1 MPTRPTIIAV
11 LLLLLLSC
19 EADRIAWADEVP
31 VPRPKTN
38 ASPAEGEFAKLFS
51 KWKHLLADLE
61 LARGKFPFAE
71 EESRPQ
77 LEQQYNALRDET
89 AAMIPALAAAAEKQY
104 QAAPEEN
111 DDLAIF
117 LFGIMADRMSRE
129 QYESATPLIRLLLD
143 SGFDKKTFGKFPGV
157 HVHRLA
163 GLTAYAMADWE
174 KAKEHLAIANKAGV
188 LVNDAKAR
196 EFFAV
201 LHDDAVREAFVKDW
215 QKEQEIRAA
224 EAKVVDPSK
233 MLPRV
238 RFSTSQG
245 DIDIE
250 LFENEAP
257 NTVANFISL
266 VEKGFY
272 DGLKFHR
279 VLDRFMAQGGCP
291 NGTGKGGPGYQIK
304 CECYEPNARKHF
316 RGSLSMA
323 HSGVNSGGSQF
334 FLTFLPTRHLNG
346 KHTVFGRV
354 IKGFDALAKL
364 RYTEIDGKPNKG
376 MVPDQI
382 IKATVLRKRPHE
394 YAPKILSPR

>member
-1 MPTRPTIIAV
+1 MPTRPMIIAV
-11 LLLLLLSC
+11 LTLLFLSG
-19 EADRIAWADEVP
+19 EAQRIAWADEVP

-38 ASPAEGEFAKLFS
+38 ASSAEGEFAKLFS
-51 KWKHLLADLE
+51 KWKHLLANLE

-77 LEQQYNALRDET
+77 LEQQYNALRNET
-89 AAMIPALAAAAEKQY
+89 AAMIPALAAAAAKQY
-104 QAAPEEN
+104 RAAPEEN

-117 LFGIMADRMSRE
+117 LFGMMADRMSRE
-129 QYESATPLIRLLLD
+129 QYESATPLIKLLLD

-188 LVNDAKAR
+188 LVSDAKAR

-201 LHDDAVREAFVKDW
+201 LHDDAAHEAFIKNW
-215 QKEQEIRAA
+215 QAEQKIRADETKA
-224 EAKVVDPSK
+224 DD
-233 MLPRV
+233 LPRV

-266 VEKGFY
+266 VEKDFY
-272 DGLKFHR
+272 DGLKFHQ
-279 VLDRFMAQGGCP
+279 VIDRFMAQGGCP
-291 NGTGKGGPGYQIK
+291 NGTGSGGPGYQIK

-323 HSGVNSGGSQF
+323 HSGVNRGGSQF
-334 FLTFLPTRHLNG
+334 FLTFLPIRQFNG
-346 KHTVFGRV
+346 KYTVFGRV

-376 MVPDQI
+376 MVPDRI